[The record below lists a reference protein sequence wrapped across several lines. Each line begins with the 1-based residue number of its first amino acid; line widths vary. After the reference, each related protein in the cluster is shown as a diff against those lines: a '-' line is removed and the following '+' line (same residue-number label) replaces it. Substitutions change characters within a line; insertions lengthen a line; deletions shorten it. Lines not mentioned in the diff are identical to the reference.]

1 MQNMIVPLLAWIAA
15 AGAFFALAA
24 FALRRRARRWH
35 RWQWRNL
42 LILSLLIAI
51 PAALLAQAIASRQIV
66 LPPALQEMLGDF
78 SPPADPAE

>member
-1 MQNMIVPLLAWIAA
+1 MQNMIVPLLAWIAT

-24 FALRRRARRWH
+24 FTLRRRARRWH

-42 LILSLLIAI
+42 AILSLLIAI

-66 LPPALQEMLGDF
+66 LPPALQNMLGDF
-78 SPPADPAE
+78 NPPDNVAD

>member
-1 MQNMIVPLLAWIAA
+1 MQNMIIPLLAWIAA

-24 FALRRRARRWH
+24 FILRRRARHWH

-42 LILSLLIAI
+42 LILSVVIAI

-66 LPPALQEMLGDF
+66 LPPALQAMLGDLN
-78 SPPADPAE
+78 PQKE